1 MRFYD
6 LIFLAFS
13 TLVRY
18 PLRTLML
25 LIATSIGVMAVIL
38 LTAVGEGARDY
49 ITGEF
54 RDMGT
59 NLLIVIPGKNE
70 TSGGGSPVDLAGV
83 APRDLTVEDAIS
95 LRQIEAIKNIAPIVI
110 GETPAQFNGLERSVP
125 IIGTTPS
132 FLAVRKWEMATGN
145 FLPGVTLD
153 RSPPVCVIGK
163 EVESELFGKNK
174 AIGQWLRVGDR
185 RCRVTGIIGTEGRA
199 VGIDAQKVVVMPV
212 SLATALFNRPSLFR
226 IGIEARNTWEMEQI
240 KKDIIRIIKKRHQGK
255 EDITVIRQDS
265 VMKSFDNIF
274 DVLTMALGSI
284 ASISLFVAGILIM
297 NVMLVAVS
305 QRQAEIGLLKAIGAK
320 NNQINHLFITEAII
334 LSGSGALLGLVLG
347 HTVTQILKVAFP
359 TFNFLPPLWASFVSL
374 LVALISGV
382 VFGLLPA
389 RRAAKLDPVIAL
401 SGNK

>member
-274 DVLTMALGSI
+274 NVLTMALGSI

-374 LVALISGV
+374 LVALIAGV

>member
-1 MRFYD
+1 
-6 LIFLAFS
+6 
-13 TLVRY
+13 
-18 PLRTLML
+18 ML

-145 FLPGVTLD
+145 FLPGVSLD

-274 DVLTMALGSI
+274 NVLTMALGSI

-305 QRQAEIGLLKAIGAK
+305 QRQAEIGLLKAIGAR
-320 NNQINHLFITEAII
+320 NNQINSLFITEAII

-347 HTVTQILKVAFP
+347 HTVTQVLKVAFP

-374 LVALISGV
+374 FVALVSGV

>member
-226 IGIEARNTWEMEQI
+226 IAIEARNTWEMEQI
-240 KKDIIRIIKKRHQGK
+240 KKDIIRIIKRRHQGK

-274 DVLTMALGSI
+274 NVLTMALGSI

-320 NNQINHLFITEAII
+320 NKQINHLFITEAII

>member
-226 IGIEARNTWEMEQI
+226 IAIEARNTWEMEQI

-274 DVLTMALGSI
+274 NVLTMALGSI

-320 NNQINHLFITEAII
+320 NKQINHLFITEAII

>member
-1 MRFYD
+1 MRFLD
-6 LIFLAFS
+6 LLFLAFS
-13 TLVRY
+13 TLIRY

-54 RDMGT
+54 KDMGT
-59 NLLIVIPGKNE
+59 NLLIVLPGKNE
-70 TSGGGSPVDLAGV
+70 TTGGGSPADLVGN

-95 LRQIEAIKNIAPIVI
+95 LRQIEAISRIAPIVV

-132 FLAVRKWEMATGN
+132 FLAVRKWEMESGN

-163 EVESELFGKNK
+163 EVESELFGKNN
-174 AIGQWLRVGDR
+174 ALGQWLRVGDR
-185 RCRVTGIIGTEGRA
+185 RCRVTGVIATEGRA
-199 VGIDAQKVVVMPV
+199 IGIDVQKIVVMPV

-226 IGIEARNTWEMEQI
+226 IIAEARNTWEMDQI

-255 EDITVIRQDS
+255 EDITVIRQDA
-265 VMKSFDNIF
+265 VMQSFDNIF

-305 QRQAEIGLLKAIGAK
+305 QRQSEIGLLKAIGAK
-320 NNQINHLFITEAII
+320 NKQINYLFITEAII
-334 LSGSGALLGLVLG
+334 LSGSGAILGLILG
-347 HTVTQILKVAFP
+347 HTTTQVLKLAFP

-374 LVALISGV
+374 IVALVSGV
-382 VFGLLPA
+382 IFGLLPA
-389 RRAAKLDPVIAL
+389 RRASKLDPVIAL

>member
-59 NLLIVIPGKNE
+59 NLLIVMPGKNE

-110 GETPAQFNGLERSVP
+110 GETPAQFNGLERTVP

-145 FLPGVTLD
+145 FLPGVSLD

-240 KKDIIRIIKKRHQGK
+240 KKDIIKIIKKRHQGK

-274 DVLTMALGSI
+274 NVLTMALGSI

-320 NNQINHLFITEAII
+320 NNQINYLFITEAII

-374 LVALISGV
+374 LVALVSGV

>member
-110 GETPAQFNGLERSVP
+110 GETPAQFNGLERTVP

-212 SLATALFNRPSLFR
+212 SLATALFNRASLFR

-240 KKDIIRIIKKRHQGK
+240 KKDIKKIIKNRHQGK

-274 DVLTMALGSI
+274 NVLTMALGSI

-374 LVALISGV
+374 LVALVSGV

>member
-226 IGIEARNTWEMEQI
+226 IAIEARNTWEMEQI
-240 KKDIIRIIKKRHQGK
+240 KKDIIRIIKRRHQGK

-274 DVLTMALGSI
+274 NVLTMALGSL

-320 NNQINHLFITEAII
+320 NNQINQLFITEAII
-334 LSGSGALLGLVLG
+334 LSGFGVLLGLVLG

>member
-1 MRFYD
+1 MHLYD

-240 KKDIIRIIKKRHQGK
+240 KKDIIRIIKRRHQGK

-274 DVLTMALGSI
+274 NVLTMALGSI

-320 NNQINHLFITEAII
+320 NNQINQLFITEAII

>member
-226 IGIEARNTWEMEQI
+226 IAIEARNTWEMEQI

-274 DVLTMALGSI
+274 NVLTMALGSI

-320 NNQINHLFITEAII
+320 NKQINQLFITEAII

>member
-226 IGIEARNTWEMEQI
+226 IAIEARNTWEMEQI
-240 KKDIIRIIKKRHQGK
+240 KKDIIKIIKKRHQGK

-274 DVLTMALGSI
+274 NVLTMALGSI

>member
-25 LIATSIGVMAVIL
+25 LIATSIAVMAVIL

-59 NLLIVIPGKNE
+59 NLLIVMPGKNE

-110 GETPAQFNGLERSVP
+110 GETPAQFNGLERTVP

-145 FLPGVTLD
+145 FLPGVSLD

-212 SLATALFNRPSLFR
+212 SLATALFNRASLFR

-240 KKDIIRIIKKRHQGK
+240 KKDIIKIIKKRHQGK

-274 DVLTMALGSI
+274 NVLTMALGSI

-320 NNQINHLFITEAII
+320 NNQINYLFITEAII

-374 LVALISGV
+374 LVALVSGV

>member
-240 KKDIIRIIKKRHQGK
+240 KKVIIRIIKKRHQGK

-274 DVLTMALGSI
+274 NVLTMALGSI

-305 QRQAEIGLLKAIGAK
+305 QRQAEIGLLKAIGAR
-320 NNQINHLFITEAII
+320 NNQINSLFITEAII

-347 HTVTQILKVAFP
+347 HTVTQVLKVAFP

-374 LVALISGV
+374 FVALVSGV

>member
-1 MRFYD
+1 MCFYD

-132 FLAVRKWEMATGN
+132 FLAVRKWEMATGQ

-240 KKDIIRIIKKRHQGK
+240 KKDIIRIIKRRHQGK

-274 DVLTMALGSI
+274 NVLTMALGSI

>member
-274 DVLTMALGSI
+274 NVLTMALGSI

-305 QRQAEIGLLKAIGAK
+305 QRQAEIGLLKAIGAR
-320 NNQINHLFITEAII
+320 NNQINSLFITEAII

-347 HTVTQILKVAFP
+347 HTVTQVLKVAFP

-374 LVALISGV
+374 FVALVSGV

>member
-1 MRFYD
+1 MHLYD

-132 FLAVRKWEMATGN
+132 FLAVRKWEMATGQ

-240 KKDIIRIIKKRHQGK
+240 KKDIIRIIKRRHQGK

-274 DVLTMALGSI
+274 NVLTMALGSI

>member
-6 LIFLAFS
+6 LLFLAFS
-13 TLVRY
+13 TLIRY

-54 RDMGT
+54 KDMGT
-59 NLLIVIPGKNE
+59 NLLIVLPGKNE
-70 TSGGGSPVDLAGV
+70 TTGGGSPVDLAGV

-95 LRQIEAIKNIAPIVI
+95 LRQIEAINRIAPIVV

-132 FLAVRKWEMATGN
+132 FLAVRQWEMESGN

-163 EVESELFGKNK
+163 EVESELFGKNN
-174 AIGQWLRVGDR
+174 ALGQWLRVGDR

-199 VGIDAQKVVVMPV
+199 IGIDVQKIVVMPV

-226 IGIEARNTWEMEQI
+226 IIAEARNSWEMDHI
-240 KKDIIRIIKKRHQGK
+240 KKEIIRIIKKRHQGK
-255 EDITVIRQDS
+255 EDITVIRQNC
-265 VMKSFDNIF
+265 KAP
-274 DVLTMALGSI
+274 LESI
-284 ASISLFVAGILIM
+284 C
-297 NVMLVAVS
+297 
-305 QRQAEIGLLKAIGAK
+305 LK
-320 NNQINHLFITEAII
+320 IT
-334 LSGSGALLGLVLG
+334 G
-347 HTVTQILKVAFP
+347 
-359 TFNFLPPLWASFVSL
+359 
-374 LVALISGV
+374 
-382 VFGLLPA
+382 
-389 RRAAKLDPVIAL
+389 D
-401 SGNK
+401 

>member
-1 MRFYD
+1 MRLYD

-110 GETPAQFNGLERSVP
+110 GETPAQFNGLDRSVP

-226 IGIEARNTWEMEQI
+226 IAIEARNTWEMEQI

-274 DVLTMALGSI
+274 NVLTMALGSI

-374 LVALISGV
+374 LVALIAGV

>member
-1 MRFYD
+1 
-6 LIFLAFS
+6 
-13 TLVRY
+13 
-18 PLRTLML
+18 ML

-54 RDMGT
+54 KDMGT
-59 NLLIVIPGKNE
+59 NLLIVLPGKNE
-70 TSGGGSPVDLAGV
+70 TTGGGSPVDLAGV

-95 LRQIEAIKNIAPIVI
+95 LRQIEAINRIAPIVV

-132 FLAVRKWEMATGN
+132 FLAVRQWEMESGN

-163 EVESELFGKNK
+163 EVESELFGKNN
-174 AIGQWLRVGDR
+174 ALGQWLRVGDR

-199 VGIDAQKVVVMPV
+199 IGIDVQKIVVMPV

-226 IGIEARNTWEMEQI
+226 IIAEARNSWEMDHI
-240 KKDIIRIIKKRHQGK
+240 KKEIIRIIKKRHQGK
-255 EDITVIRQDS
+255 EDITVIRQDA

-274 DVLTMALGSI
+274 NVLTMALGSI

-305 QRQAEIGLLKAIGAK
+305 QRQSEIGLLKAIGAK
-320 NNQINHLFITEAII
+320 NKQINYLFITEAII
-334 LSGSGALLGLVLG
+334 LSGSGAILGLILG
-347 HTVTQILKVAFP
+347 HTTTQVLKLAFP

-374 LVALISGV
+374 IVALLSGII
-382 VFGLLPA
+382 FGLLPA
-389 RRAAKLDPVIAL
+389 RRASKLDPVIAL

>member
-1 MRFYD
+1 
-6 LIFLAFS
+6 
-13 TLVRY
+13 
-18 PLRTLML
+18 ML

-226 IGIEARNTWEMEQI
+226 IAIEARNTWEMEQI

-274 DVLTMALGSI
+274 NVLTMALGSI

-374 LVALISGV
+374 LVALIAGV